1 MEWKVRSHFGSRV
14 SRALGAW
21 GRGAGPAAML
31 GAGVLGS
38 GREREEVV
46 FEFNPPQSPV
56 AQASGAGG
64 RAAAGPGAAA
74 KSEDVDSSATPAREA
89 FDAFA
94 RREAGAVEAA
104 AESGARGGRPRRRDY
119 EAFGSKP
126 AAQKFEPPE
135 QRLVR
140 LQAEVAELLQLAE
153 GSAAS
158 GSPEEAADQLGI
170 DPAAM
175 SAELKV
181 LEQRLGGLAR
191 DAPAS
196 WRQAEGDGEQVVGIS
211 PMSGSLVSQ
220 LQKLATGS
228 APPAASGGSGD
239 GRVTYELSYAPS
251 TAAIVES
258 SKIAALESSIA
269 DIEKQLGVL
278 DPSCPF
284 SDLQSAVT
292 LLQKRVSLLDSKKL
306 DSIRTGVDKE
316 ELQGGSG
323 DRDLDRKVSELYE
336 FCHRWSATADSLP
349 TIVARLRSLQA
360 IHQQSA
366 SFAARLAALEKQQDE
381 LQKLL
386 ETTNTAVKEL
396 GRGLQENMTIVRDSM
411 TSFEDKMKK
420 ALG

>member
-1 MEWKVRSHFGSRV
+1 M
-14 SRALGAW
+14 
-21 GRGAGPAAML
+21 
-31 GAGVLGS
+31 
-38 GREREEVV
+38 
-46 FEFNPPQSPV
+46 
-56 AQASGAGG
+56 
-64 RAAAGPGAAA
+64 
-74 KSEDVDSSATPAREA
+74 SA
-89 FDAFA
+89 A
-94 RREAGAVEAA
+94 RR
-104 AESGARGGRPRRRDY
+104 
-119 EAFGSKP
+119 
-126 AAQKFEPPE
+126 
-135 QRLVR
+135 
-140 LQAEVAELLQLAE
+140 
-153 GSAAS
+153 
-158 GSPEEAADQLGI
+158 
-170 DPAAM
+170 
-175 SAELKV
+175 
-181 LEQRLGGLAR
+181 
-191 DAPAS
+191 
-196 WRQAEGDGEQVVGIS
+196 
-211 PMSGSLVSQ
+211 
-220 LQKLATGS
+220 
-228 APPAASGGSGD
+228 
-239 GRVTYELSYAPS
+239 RVTYELSYAPS

-306 DSIRTGVDKE
+306 DSIRTGVDRVSSDIEKALKKKE

-396 GRGLQENMTIVRDSM
+396 GHGLQENMTIVRDNM

>member
-1 MEWKVRSHFGSRV
+1 
-14 SRALGAW
+14 LGA
-21 GRGAGPAAML
+21 APAAML

-46 FEFNPPQSPV
+46 FEYVPDPAPPKSLV
-56 AQASGAGG
+56 AQTSAAGS
-64 RAAAGPGAAA
+64 RAVVGPGAAA
-74 KSEDVDSSATPAREA
+74 KSEDVDGSATPAREA
-89 FDAFA
+89 FGAFA
-94 RREAGAVEAA
+94 QREAEAA
-104 AESGARGGRPRRRDY
+104 AENGSREDRPRRREY
-119 EAFGSKP
+119 ESFGAKP
-126 AAQKFEPPE
+126 AVQKFEPPE

-158 GSPEEAADQLGI
+158 SSPEAAAEQLGI

-175 SAELKV
+175 NAELKV

-196 WRQAEGDGEQVVGIS
+196 WRQPEGDGDQVVGIS

-228 APPAASGGSGD
+228 ASTAASGGGGD
-239 GRVTYELSYAPS
+239 GHVTYELSYAPS

-258 SKIAALESSIA
+258 SKIAALEGSIA

-284 SDLQSAVT
+284 SDLQSAVA

-306 DSIRTGVDKE
+306 DSIRTGVDKVSGDIEKALKKKE

-366 SFAARLAALEKQQDE
+366 SFAARLATLEKQQDE

-386 ETTNTAVKEL
+386 ETTNTAVQEL
-396 GRGLQENMTIVRDSM
+396 GRGLQENMTIVRDNM

>member
-1 MEWKVRSHFGSRV
+1 
-14 SRALGAW
+14 
-21 GRGAGPAAML
+21 ML

-46 FEFNPPQSPV
+46 FEYIPDPAPPQRPV
-56 AQASGAGG
+56 AQASAAGG
-64 RAAAGPGAAA
+64 RAVVGPGAAA

-89 FDAFA
+89 FGAFA
-94 RREAGAVEAA
+94 QREAEAA
-104 AESGARGGRPRRRDY
+104 EAATENGARGDRPRRREY
-119 EAFGSKP
+119 ETFGAKP
-126 AAQKFEPPE
+126 AVQKFEPPE

-158 GSPEEAADQLGI
+158 SSPEAAADQLGI
-170 DPAAM
+170 DPAALN
-175 SAELKV
+175 AELKV

-196 WRQAEGDGEQVVGIS
+196 WRQPEGDQVVGIS

-228 APPAASGGSGD
+228 PTAAASGGSGD
-239 GRVTYELSYAPS
+239 GHVTYELSYAPS

-284 SDLQSAVT
+284 SDLQSAVA
-292 LLQKRVSLLDSKKL
+292 LLQKRVSLLDKNKL
-306 DSIRTGVDKE
+306 DSIRTGVDKVSGDIEKALKKKE

-386 ETTNTAVKEL
+386 ETTNMAVQDL
-396 GRGLQENMTIVRDSM
+396 GRGLQENMTIVRDNM